1 LRIRPNIRR
10 AKGLRKTWLRNITH
24 DDYKIC
30 LLDREEQMRKMN
42 VIRSHL
48 HNVFTEEVGKVA
60 FQLRIDKRVILKDVI
75 YTSAYGH
82 YKMIN
87 QKQAGFD

>member
-1 LRIRPNIRR
+1 
-10 AKGLRKTWLRNITH
+10 
-24 DDYKIC
+24 
-30 LLDREEQMRKMN
+30 MN